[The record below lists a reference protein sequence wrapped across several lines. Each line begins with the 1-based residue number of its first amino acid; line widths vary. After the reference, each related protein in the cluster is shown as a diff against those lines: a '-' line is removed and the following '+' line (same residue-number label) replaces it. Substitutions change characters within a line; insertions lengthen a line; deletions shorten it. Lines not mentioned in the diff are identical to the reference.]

1 MSYERRCAA
10 TESPYGPAPM
20 MATVTYATPPDVQ
33 QSATPPMFR
42 RSNGE
47 RSFAASPRTGPA
59 QHIAPPGRMHDH
71 ADPGTDLR
79 PITRWRPSAPQMC
92 PARRHTRPEQA
103 LHLRPTMRGD
113 PLRRAAYAIRDGYP
127 NG

>member
-47 RSFAASPRTGPA
+47 RSFPASPRTGPA
-59 QHIAPPGRMHDH
+59 QHIALPGRMHDH

-79 PITRWRPSAPQMC
+79 PITRPRAAAPQGWPAGTHQPTP
-92 PARRHTRPEQA
+92 PARHT
-103 LHLRPTMRGD
+103 
-113 PLRRAAYAIRDGYP
+113 AAP
-127 NG
+127 P